1 MSMFVRRLRILFAFL
16 LVFGSFAFA
25 ALGQTPQPAPVAK
38 DDAKDDAKDEP
49 VLEKG
54 FRNRVFEVKHRDPY
68 ALQNVLQ
75 PIGSGTRG
83 SVILA
88 SRDFKTISV
97 RDFPENI
104 AAIEE
109 ALKRL
114 DKPEAKAVDVE
125 LRLHVL
131 IAGGTAG
138 DPLPEELKEV
148 VAALRTALAYK
159 TYAPIAAAVERV
171 KDGTRRF
178 AWSGQTEKIDAASNP
193 ADRRPATL
201 RWSMGAV
208 SVDRSTA
215 GRADVRIDGFEFD
228 ASQPGSGTIVSLRTD
243 LSIHDGENVVVGTST
258 LKDKGLVL
266 VLSARVAK

>member
-1 MSMFVRRLRILFAFL
+1 MPTLIRRSCVLIAFL
-16 LVFGSFAFA
+16 IILGSLAVA

-38 DDAKDDAKDEP
+38 DETKDEP

-54 FRNRVFEVKHRDPY
+54 FRNRVFEVKYRDPQ
-68 ALQNVLQ
+68 ALQSVLR

-88 SRDFKTISV
+88 SRDFKTLSV

-114 DKPEAKAVDVE
+114 DKPEAPAADVE

-131 IAGGTAG
+131 VAGGAAG
-138 DPLPEELKEV
+138 DPLPEDLKEV

-178 AWSGQTEKIDAASNP
+178 SWSGQTEKIDASWSP
-193 ADRRPATL
+193 GDRRPAML
-201 RWSMGAV
+201 RWSMSSVA
-208 SVDRSTA
+208 VDRSSP
-215 GRADVRIDGFEFD
+215 GRANVRIDGFEFE
-228 ASQPGSGTIVSLRTD
+228 ASQPGAGPLASLRTD
-243 LSIHDGENVVVGTST
+243 VSIHDGENVVVGTST
-258 LKDKGLVL
+258 LKDRGLVL
-266 VLSARVAK
+266 VLSARVVK